1 MRERKLR
8 RAFGTLRQD
17 LKRISAPPVSE
28 AEAYRGFKRREVKRL
43 TDYLEAR
50 YEGGVKGDTVV
61 QLVDCFCNECPEIL
75 DAVCQQR
82 GLYSTVEQHVVAAIR
97 EHWTVARAS
106 YIRVTSKL
114 TWRRYQYLIHAL
126 SKRWVEDKGEHEVL
140 LLPYGTPMCLLPSK
154 NEVWDWEDRVA
165 KLAGLEISEDGKRA
179 IIDVMQALRTR
190 LAQFP
195 KDQLPESREIVIQF
209 CADGSTAFKLGH
221 QGAVLAILKPLLR
234 RVDEEGYV
242 MEGWGVDSIHNAVKI
257 MLYEG
262 QDKYEQFITQM
273 EAIKD
278 QLMELCDGSGMKL
291 HDEIYTF
298 KMVLGGDMAWQSGIY
313 GHAGAASTFFCFV
326 CDMPK
331 HYTHLT
337 QSDYERKGMSMP
349 MIKSAQSAAMLAH
362 AMGQEYGL
370 TEPYPCPGCGETVH
384 FHGDLPPADT
394 PAARQNYQH
403 AHFGQRHMC
412 PPGFMMIEPEDMIGD
427 TMHAG
432 IQICPHVVWHT
443 VHKRCKTKEEAE
455 AIMDAMQLIGLP
467 GREVKVKTGKGKA
480 ITKADLP
487 ALSGPEVKKMVDG
500 HEVVLDAIISRSD
513 PIRPNLKKVWDCYI
527 AMTTA
532 WKVDPGDDL
541 EARRRAARAL
551 RDAVEL
557 FFAAF
562 LDIATA
568 EDITPYMHHVAWHF
582 PMWMER
588 HGCIDHYSAQCMEHS
603 NREIKHGFRQGS
615 NHQPQRMLRSGKMTL
630 SRTGQ
635 VLKRSTLM
643 AHHRD
648 MHGPPKRSQPHMPKE
663 KADKVKKEMA
673 AKASKRKSVMAER
686 ADKHKKQK

>member
-8 RAFGTLRQD
+8 RAFASLRQD

-28 AEAYRGFKRREVKRL
+28 AEAYRGFKRRE
-43 TDYLEAR
+43 
-50 YEGGVKGDTVV
+50 
-61 QLVDCFCNECPEIL
+61 
-75 DAVCQQR
+75 R

-126 SKRWVEDKGEHEVL
+126 SKRWVEDTGEHEVL

-154 NEVWDWEDRVA
+154 NEVWGWEDRVA

-195 KDQLPESREIVIQF
+195 KDQLPENREIVIQF

-262 QDKYEQFITQM
+262 QDKYEQFITPM
-273 EAIKD
+273 EAVKD
-278 QLMELCDGSGMKL
+278 QLMELCDGSWMKL
-291 HDEIYTF
+291 HDDIYTF
-298 KMVLGGDMAWQSGIY
+298 QMVLGGDMAWQSWIY

-326 CDMPK
+326 CDMSK
-331 HYTHLT
+331 HHMHLT

-349 MIKSAQSAAMLAH
+349 IIKSAQYAAMLAH
-362 AMGQEYGL
+362 AMGDEYGL

-384 FHGDLPPADT
+384 FYGDLPPTDT
-394 PAARQNYQH
+394 PAARQDYQH
-403 AHFGQRHMC
+403 AHFDHRHMC
-412 PPGFMMIEPEDMIGD
+412 PPGFIMIEPEDMIGD

-443 VHKRCKTKEEAE
+443 VHKRCKTKEEAQ
-455 AIMDAMQLIGLP
+455 AVMDAMQLIGLP

-513 PIRPNLKKVWDCYI
+513 PIRLKLKVWDRYI
-527 AMTTA
+527 AMTAA
-532 WKVDPGDDL
+532 WKVDPGDDP
-541 EARRRAARAL
+541 EARSRAARVL

-568 EDITPYMHHVAWHF
+568 EDITPYMHHAAWHF

-603 NREIKHGFRQGS
+603 NREIKQGFRQGS
-615 NHQPQRMLRSGKMTL
+615 NHQPQRMLRSRKMTL

-635 VLKRSTLM
+635 VRKRSTLM
-643 AHHRD
+643 AHHRG

-673 AKASKRKSVMAER
+673 AKASKRKSVMA
-686 ADKHKKQK
+686 